1 MSVDAL
7 VAEARA
13 QLALD
18 TKEGRKAAYAKL
30 MDAFAC
36 FAQPG
41 LVPEGAPLFTLLGDV
56 YWQAGEVRTAL
67 RAWTDAVSCPKALG
81 TAELHLRLG
90 KARFELKELDRAA
103 DELAR
108 AFMGGGRELLERE
121 DPRYFDF
128 LKTRLSP
135 PAGERW

>member
-41 LVPEGAPLFTLLGDV
+41 LVAEGAPLFTLLGDV

-67 RAWTDAVSCPKALG
+67 RAWTDAVSCPKAL
-81 TAELHLRLG
+81 RLG
-90 KARFELKELDRAA
+90 KARFELKEFDRAA

-121 DPRYFDF
+121 EPRYFDF

-135 PAGERW
+135 PAGEQW